1 MREYFL
7 GLILF
12 AFLGS
17 AILSVAPCG
26 VAKGYL
32 RFLCGLCGIG
42 CIIFPIFSILGSE
55 TGERADFEALFE
67 ANANDEDNYVE
78 IYNSFFDESVLLNAE
93 ASLKNQII
101 SELNASNE
109 DFELKII
116 VGYNSDE
123 KYIKRVRVNFYPSGY
138 SIDPKRIEKICFSSL
153 GCECEFF
160 YY

>member
-26 VAKGYL
+26 LAKGYL
-32 RFLCGLCGIG
+32 RFLCGLCGVG
-42 CIIFPIFSILGSE
+42 CVIFPVFSLLGSE
-55 TGERADFEALFE
+55 SGERADLEALFE
-67 ANANDEDNYVE
+67 ADAGDAESYAE
-78 IYNSFFDESVLLNAE
+78 MYNSFFDEATLNNAE
-93 ASLKNQII
+93 TSLKNEIM
-101 SELNASNE
+101 SELKAESE

-116 VGYNSDE
+116 LDDNGAEN
-123 KYIKRVRVNFYPSGY
+123 YIKLVRVNFYPSGY
-138 SIDPKRIEKICFSSL
+138 AIDPDEIEKICFSRL